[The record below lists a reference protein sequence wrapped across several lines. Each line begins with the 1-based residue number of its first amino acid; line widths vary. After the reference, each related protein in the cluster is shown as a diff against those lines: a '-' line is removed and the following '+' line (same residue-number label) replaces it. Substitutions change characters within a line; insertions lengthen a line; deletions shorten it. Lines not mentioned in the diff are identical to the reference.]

1 MCSTEEDMF
10 RIVAGVWKNPQDI
23 HKRIHI
29 ILSGTSIRI
38 TRSLQWGV
46 KIS

>member
-10 RIVAGVWKNPQDI
+10 RIVVGVLKNPQDI

-29 ILSGTSIRI
+29 ILPVTSIRT

>member
-1 MCSTEEDMF
+1 MCSTEEDNF
-10 RIVAGVWKNPQDI
+10 KIVVGVGTNPQDI

-29 ILSGTSIRI
+29 ILSVTSVRT

>member
-1 MCSTEEDMF
+1 MGEANRMLLEMRGTTETNSQ
-10 RIVAGVWKNPQDI
+10 RN
-23 HKRIHI
+23 HI
-29 ILSGTSIRI
+29 ILSVTSIKT